1 MKFGSKMVADWK
13 EDQTMA
19 AKLLKFGAPGGIR
32 TPNPQ
37 IRSLVLCPI
46 ELRASNEAEISDAGR
61 LWKAKSA
68 TDNSCGADLNLPM
81 RPRPRQ
87 NSKDQRQFLRTAS
100 VFSTE
105 IMPL

>member
-1 MKFGSKMVADWK
+1 MKSGSRMVADWK

-46 ELRASNEAEISDAGR
+46 ELRARDEAEILSQCAQGLDKIAKTNDNFYEPRLFLYRNNALLKRIDA
-61 LWKAKSA
+61 
-68 TDNSCGADLNLPM
+68 
-81 RPRPRQ
+81 
-87 NSKDQRQFLRTAS
+87 
-100 VFSTE
+100 
-105 IMPL
+105 